1 MRKDKKKSL
10 EKDFHAMTL
19 EEFNN
24 RIDQSMLDSK
34 NGNLIDNDD
43 LIAEIEKW
51 G

>member
-1 MRKDKKKSL
+1 MKKEKRRSL
-10 EKDFHAMTL
+10 EKGFQPMTL
-19 EEFNN
+19 DEFNK
-24 RIDQSMLDSK
+24 RIDQSMIDSK